1 MEKTPDKIIIIVPAY
16 NEEKHIGG
24 VLDILKNVS
33 LIDEILVVSDG
44 SRDKTAE
51 VARSYNVR
59 VIERETNGGKGAAMK
74 TGIEATDADIIA
86 FIDADLIG
94 ITPDHI
100 TDLIQPLLDNRELMM
115 TVGKFTGGRLRTDL
129 AQTIIPFIS
138 GQRAMRRELL
148 TGLPDLESTGFGV
161 EIAIT
166 QHAKQN
172 NLKVEEVAFPDAS
185 QVMKEEK
192 LGPIHGFKARL
203 KMYSDIIKQLMT
215 RKASRTKEPQP
226 KKPPN

>member
-1 MEKTPDKIIIIVPAY
+1 MQKTPDKITVIVPAY

-24 VLDILKNVS
+24 VLDILQQVS

-44 SRDKTAE
+44 SSDRTSE
-51 VARSYNVR
+51 VAGSYNVR
-59 VIERETNGGKGAAMK
+59 VIDCETNGGKGAAMK

-94 ITPDHI
+94 ITPEHI
-100 TDLIQPLLDNRELMM
+100 TDLIQPLLNDPELMM

-129 AQTIIPFIS
+129 AQTIVQFIS
-138 GQRAMRRELL
+138 GQRALRREVL
-148 TGLPDLESTGFGV
+148 TGLADLESTGFGV

-172 NLKVEEVAFPDAS
+172 NLKVEEVPFPDAT

-192 LGPIHGFKARL
+192 LGAVGGFKARM
-203 KMYSDIIKQLMT
+203 KMYSDIIKQLVT
-215 RKASRTKEPQP
+215 RKASRTKTP
-226 KKPPN
+226 

>member
-1 MEKTPDKIIIIVPAY
+1 MEKTPDKIVVIVPAY

-24 VLDILKNVS
+24 VLDILRNVN

-44 SRDKTAE
+44 SSDNTAE
-51 VARSYNVR
+51 VARSYDVR
-59 VIERETNGGKGAAMK
+59 VVERQTNGGKGAAMK

-94 ITPDHI
+94 ITPEHI
-100 TDLIQPLLDNRELMM
+100 TDLIQPLLINRELMM

-129 AQTIIPFIS
+129 AQTIVPFIS
-138 GQRAMRRELL
+138 GQRAMRREVLK
-148 TGLPDLESTGFGV
+148 GLPDLESTGFGV

-172 NLKVEEVAFPDAS
+172 NLKIEEVAFPDAS
-185 QVMKEEK
+185 QIMKEEK
-192 LGPIHGFKARL
+192 LGAVGGFKARM
-203 KMYSDIIKQLMT
+203 KMYGDIIKQLVT
-215 RKASRTKEPQP
+215 RKAGRKKAPQRP
-226 KKPPN
+226 FT